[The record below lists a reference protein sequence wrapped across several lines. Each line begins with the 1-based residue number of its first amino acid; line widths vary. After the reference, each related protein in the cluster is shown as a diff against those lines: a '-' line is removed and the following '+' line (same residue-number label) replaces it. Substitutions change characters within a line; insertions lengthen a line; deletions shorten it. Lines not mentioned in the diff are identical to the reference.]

1 MARQAVV
8 CPKCGALNRPTWE
21 FCARCNEAL
30 EGALPAEE
38 RASPASPQVA
48 DEAEPPPSSASATLT
63 ALAAVLALLVVGVAA
78 WRHASRAG
86 PIERPDPS
94 LFTISTR
101 PVELPTPPPPPDN
114 PGAADYSEGRRLMA
128 ARDFDGAAARLAAAV
143 AADPD
148 NAEYYNVYGHALWRS
163 GDRDGAIAAHA
174 EAARLDPR
182 LEMQYARSLDVAGRG
197 AEAAREYEAILAENP
212 GATTVH
218 EDLGRLLFR
227 NGDYSKAASHLQ
239 QAVASR
245 PDDPVLAQELGYS
258 LDQAGDRAQAAA
270 VYRKVLSQAPQAV
283 VARGLLAENL
293 VQQGKKE
300 EAVALLR
307 EGLKDT
313 PTAPLLHREMG
324 SVLEQSGRADEAA
337 AAYRAYARLAPNA
350 PDAKELRERASRL
363 EAATGGK
370 P

>member
-1 MARQAVV
+1 MKARQAVV
-8 CPKCGALNRPTWE
+8 CPRCGARNRPTWE

-30 EGALPAEE
+30 EGALPTEE
-38 RASPASPQVA
+38 RASPEVA
-48 DEAEPPPSSASATLT
+48 DEGEEARPPSASA
-63 ALAAVLALLVVGVAA
+63 AVIGLAAMLLLLVGGVFA
-78 WRHASRAG
+78 WRYASNAP
-86 PIERPDPS
+86 PIKGPDPA
-94 LFTISTR
+94 LFTVATR
-101 PVELPTPPPPPDN
+101 PAELPKASPPPDA
-114 PGAADYSEGRRLMA
+114 PGVADYTEGRRLMTTG
-128 ARDFDGAAARLAAAV
+128 DFAGAAGRLGAAI

-148 NAEYYNVYGHALWRS
+148 NAEYYNVYGHVLWRN

-174 EAARLDPR
+174 QAARLDSR
-182 LEMQYARSLDVAGRG
+182 LQMQYARSLDIAGRA
-197 AEAAREYEAILAENP
+197 AEAAREYEVILAQNP
-212 GATTVH
+212 GAATVH

-227 NGDYSKAASHLQ
+227 NGDYAKAASHLQ

-293 VQQGKKE
+293 VGQGRKD
-300 EAVALLR
+300 EAVALLQ
-307 EGLKDT
+307 EGLKAT

-324 SVLEQSGRADEAA
+324 SVLEQSGRPGEAA
-337 AAYRAYARLAPNA
+337 AAYRTYARLAPNA
-350 PDAKELRERASRL
+350 PDAKELRDRAARL
-363 EAATGGK
+363 EAAGRR